1 MVDEVISMQS
11 SRHQSCNKAGIM
23 MPGGTHLIAELAG
36 CDQESLNDEEL
47 LREGLRA
54 AAQAA
59 GATVLSVHSHKFT
72 PVGVTAF
79 ALLAESHISI
89 HTWPELGYAA
99 VDAFTCGQSMRTGL
113 AIESVAHAL
122 GSKNTRV
129 TTVERGFSHRDE
141 QR

>member
-1 MVDEVISMQS
+1 MQS
-11 SRHQSCNKAGIM
+11 SKAAT

-36 CDQESLNDEEL
+36 CNQEVLNNEEL
-47 LREGLRA
+47 LREGLRE
-54 AAQAA
+54 AAQTA

-99 VDAFTCGQSMRTGL
+99 VDAFTCGQSMRTEL

-122 GSKNTRV
+122 DSKNTKV
-129 TTVERGFSHRDE
+129 ITVKRGF
-141 QR
+141 

>member
-1 MVDEVISMQS
+1 MQS
-11 SRHQSCNKAGIM
+11 SKAAM
-23 MPGGTHLIAELAG
+23 MPRGTHLIAELAG
-36 CDQESLNDEEL
+36 CNQEVLNNEEL
-47 LREGLRA
+47 LREGLRE
-54 AAQAA
+54 AAQTA

-99 VDAFTCGQSMRTGL
+99 VDAFTCGQSMRTEL

-122 GSKNTRV
+122 DSKNTKV
-129 TTVERGFSHRDE
+129 ITVKRGFE
-141 QR
+141 T

>member
-1 MVDEVISMQS
+1 MTFISMQS
-11 SRHQSCNKAGIM
+11 SKAAMI
-23 MPGGTHLIAELAG
+23 PRGTHLIAELAG
-36 CDQESLNDEEL
+36 CNQEVLNNEEL
-47 LREGLRA
+47 LREGLRE
-54 AAQAA
+54 AAQTA

-99 VDAFTCGQSMRTGL
+99 VDAFTCGQSMCTEL

-122 GSKNTRV
+122 DSKNTKV
-129 TTVERGFSHRDE
+129 ITVRRGF
-141 QR
+141 

>member
-1 MVDEVISMQS
+1 
-11 SRHQSCNKAGIM
+11 M

-36 CDQESLNDEEL
+36 CNQEVLNNEEL
-47 LREGLRA
+47 LREGLRE
-54 AAQAA
+54 AAQTA

-99 VDAFTCGQSMRTGL
+99 VDAFTCGQSRRTEL

-122 GSKNTRV
+122 DSKNTKV
-129 TTVERGFSHRDE
+129 ITVKRGF
-141 QR
+141 

>member
-72 PVGVTAF
+72 PAGVTAF

-99 VDAFTCGQSMRTGL
+99 VDAFTCGRSMRTGL

-122 GSKNTRV
+122 GSKDTRV
-129 TTVERGFSHRDE
+129 TAVERGFSHRDE
-141 QR
+141 

>member
-1 MVDEVISMQS
+1 
-11 SRHQSCNKAGIM
+11 

-36 CDQESLNDEEL
+36 CDREALNNEEF
-47 LREGLRA
+47 LREKLRE
-54 AAQAA
+54 AAQVA

-72 PVGVTAF
+72 PAGVTAF

-99 VDAFTCGQSMRTGL
+99 LDAFTCGQSMRTEL

-122 GSKNTRV
+122 GSKNTKV
-129 TTVERGFSHRDE
+129 TIVRRGLSDHDE
-141 QR
+141 QD

>member
-1 MVDEVISMQS
+1 MQS
-11 SRHQSCNKAGIM
+11 SSRPSLNETVVT
-23 MPGGTHLIAELAG
+23 MPSGTHLIAELVG
-36 CDQESLNDEEL
+36 CNQEALNNEEF
-47 LREGLRA
+47 LREKLRE
-54 AAQAA
+54 AAQTA

-99 VDAFTCGQSMRTGL
+99 VDAFTCGQSMRTEL

-122 GSKNTRV
+122 DSKNTKV
-129 TTVERGFSHRDE
+129 ITVKRGF
-141 QR
+141 

>member
-1 MVDEVISMQS
+1 MTFISMQS
-11 SRHQSCNKAGIM
+11 SKAAM
-23 MPGGTHLIAELAG
+23 MPRGTHLIAELAG
-36 CDQESLNDEEL
+36 CNQEVLNNEEL
-47 LREGLRA
+47 LREGLRE
-54 AAQAA
+54 AAQTA

-99 VDAFTCGQSMRTGL
+99 VDAFTCGQSMRTEL

-122 GSKNTRV
+122 DPKNTKV
-129 TTVERGFSHRDE
+129 ITVKRGF
-141 QR
+141 

>member
-1 MVDEVISMQS
+1 MQS
-11 SRHQSCNKAGIM
+11 SSHPSPNKAALV

-36 CDQESLNDEEL
+36 CDRESLNSEEFL
-47 LREGLRA
+47 GDKLRE
-54 AAQAA
+54 AAQIA
-59 GATVLSVHSHKFT
+59 GATVLGVHSHKFT

-99 VDAFTCGQSMRTGL
+99 VDAFTCGQSMRTEL

-122 GSKNTRV
+122 GSRSIKVV
-129 TTVERGFSHRDE
+129 TVQRGL
-141 QR
+141 

>member
-1 MVDEVISMQS
+1 MTFISMQS
-11 SRHQSCNKAGIM
+11 SKAAM

-36 CDQESLNDEEL
+36 CDQEVLNNEEL
-47 LREGLRA
+47 LREGLRE
-54 AAQAA
+54 AAQTA

-99 VDAFTCGQSMRTGL
+99 VDAFTCGQSMRTEL

-122 GSKNTRV
+122 DSKNTKV
-129 TTVERGFSHRDE
+129 ITVKRGF
-141 QR
+141 

>member
-1 MVDEVISMQS
+1 MQS
-11 SRHQSCNKAGIM
+11 SSHPSPNKAAM
-23 MPGGTHLIAELAG
+23 VTPGGTHLITELAE
-36 CDQESLNDEEL
+36 CNQEALNNEEF
-47 LREGLRA
+47 LREKLGE
-54 AAQAA
+54 AAQIA

-99 VDAFTCGQSMRTGL
+99 VDAFTCGQSMRTEL

-122 GSKNTRV
+122 DSKNTKV
-129 TTVERGFSHRDE
+129 ITVKRGL
-141 QR
+141 

>member
-1 MVDEVISMQS
+1 
-11 SRHQSCNKAGIM
+11 

-36 CDQESLNDEEL
+36 CDREALNDEEF
-47 LREGLRA
+47 LREKLRE
-54 AAQAA
+54 AAQVA

-79 ALLAESHISI
+79 ALLAESHISV

-99 VDAFTCGQSMRTGL
+99 VDAYTCGQSMRTEL

-122 GSKNTRV
+122 DSENTKVV
-129 TTVERGFSHRDE
+129 TVKRGFSNHDE
-141 QR
+141 HH

>member
-1 MVDEVISMQS
+1 MQS
-11 SRHQSCNKAGIM
+11 SKAAM
-23 MPGGTHLIAELAG
+23 MSGGTHLIAELAG
-36 CDQESLNDEEL
+36 CNQEVLNNEEL
-47 LREGLRA
+47 LREGLRE
-54 AAQAA
+54 AAQTA

-99 VDAFTCGQSMRTGL
+99 VDAFTCGQSIRTEL

-122 GSKNTRV
+122 DSKNTKV
-129 TTVERGFSHRDE
+129 ITVKRGF
-141 QR
+141 